1 VTRERAQ
8 SFLTDEHI
16 DRIVR
21 AYEKFK
27 NEPGFTR
34 VATLEEIRAQ
44 SGNLSLMKRY
54 TKNVRKETVC
64 ANTV

>member
-1 VTRERAQ
+1 MTRERAQ

-44 SGNLSLMKRY
+44 SGNLSLMKTIY
-54 TKNVRKETVC
+54 EEC
-64 ANTV
+64 P